1 MNNNLIINNILRFI
15 FLILLQILVLNNVYI
30 GQYVTPY
37 VYIMFILMLPVDMN
51 KILLIVL
58 SFIAGLTVDIFSNT
72 LGFHTFAATLLGF
85 LRVTFADKILDH
97 NENTVDT
104 PSIRN
109 VPFAQF
115 SYYVLLL
122 TGIYNLVYFSI
133 EAFNFREIF
142 SILLSTVINTL
153 ITYLLILLL
162 QVVFSHK
169 KK

>member
-1 MNNNLIINNILRFI
+1 MNSNLILNNILRFV
-15 FLILLQILVLNNVYI
+15 FLMLLQIFVLNNVYL

-37 VYIMFILMLPVDMN
+37 VYVMFILMLPVDTN
-51 KILLIVL
+51 KILLIAL
-58 SFIAGLTVDIFSNT
+58 SFVAGLTVDIFSNT
-72 LGFHTFAATLLGF
+72 LGFHTFAATLVGF
-85 LRVTFADKILDH
+85 LRVTFADKILAH
-97 NENTVDT
+97 NENNIQT

-115 SYYVLLL
+115 SYYALLL
-122 TGIYNLVYFSI
+122 IGIYNLVYFSI
-133 EAFNFREIF
+133 EAFNVREIF
-142 SILLSTVINTL
+142 GILLSTIINTA